1 MKKKRRA
8 LIGIVIGILMV
19 LLGIFLLNDYSF
31 PLIGMALVIIALS
44 LRSFAITTD
53 LFRIDKNLN
62 IGFFASFL

>member
-1 MKKKRRA
+1 MLKEYQSVKKKRRA
-8 LIGIVIGILMV
+8 LIGIVIGILTV

-53 LFRIDKNLN
+53 LFRIDKKP
-62 IGFFASFL
+62 

>member
-1 MKKKRRA
+1 MLKEYQSVKKTRRA

-53 LFRIDKNLN
+53 LFRIDKKP
-62 IGFFASFL
+62 

>member
-1 MKKKRRA
+1 MLKEYQSVKKKRRA

-53 LFRIDKNLN
+53 LFRIDKKP
-62 IGFFASFL
+62 

>member
-1 MKKKRRA
+1 MLKEYKSVKKKKRA

-53 LFRIDKNLN
+53 LFRIDKKP
-62 IGFFASFL
+62 

>member
-1 MKKKRRA
+1 MLKEYQSVKKKKRA

-53 LFRIDKNLN
+53 LFRIDKKP
-62 IGFFASFL
+62 

>member
-1 MKKKRRA
+1 MLKEYQSVKKKRRA

-19 LLGIFLLNDYSF
+19 LVGIFLLNDYSF

-53 LFRIDKNLN
+53 LFRIDKKP
-62 IGFFASFL
+62 